1 MTAEKTLRTSRTLP
15 YSPEDVY
22 SAFATADLLA
32 RWWGPKGF
40 SNTFDIFEFTSGGR
54 WEFVMHAP
62 DGTDYKNT
70 SVFRELVPNSRIV
83 IHHNCPPDFVLI
95 VELTAVDDGTHLVW
109 NQEFQDA
116 ETAQA
121 VKQRAGSA
129 NEENIDKLEE
139 VLRSKI

>member
-1 MTAEKTLRTSRTLP
+1 
-15 YSPEDVY
+15 
-22 SAFATADLLA
+22 
-32 RWWGPKGF
+32 
-40 SNTFDIFEFTSGGR
+40 
-54 WEFVMHAP
+54 MHAP